1 MFQVKARTSTVVI
14 GEHVL
19 HADRP
24 VHYPDSVPPEVAA
37 RTDLVEITELLEA
50 DGVAHAGDTAGT
62 NATGDAGIA
71 GADTAVG
78 EPAADLSSPLDTSV
92 SGALDD
98 AALAGVTLL
107 HVEGDEE
114 DEDAGAD
121 PLQPPDPFADEAT
134 GALAEQPSPARKT
147 TRTASGGRR

>member
-1 MFQVKARTSTVVI
+1 MFQVKARISTVVI

-24 VHYPDSVPPEVAA
+24 VCYPKGVPPEVAA

-50 DGVAHAGDTAGT
+50 DGVDLTGATTGT
-62 NATGDAGIA
+62 DATDDAGNA
-71 GADTAVG
+71 GADTASSG
-78 EPAADLSSPLDTSV
+78 PAADLSSPVDTAT
-92 SGALDD
+92 GDRDD
-98 AALAGVTLL
+98 AALLGVTVLR
-107 HVEGDEE
+107 VEGGEE

-121 PLQPPDPFADEAT
+121 PLQPPDPFADEAP
-134 GALAEQPSPARKT
+134 GALAEPSAPARKT

>member
-24 VHYPDSVPPEVAA
+24 VCYPDSVPPEVAA

-50 DGVAHAGDTAGT
+50 DGLAHTGDTGG
-62 NATGDAGIA
+62 TGDTENA
-71 GADTAVG
+71 GADTVG
-78 EPAADLSSPLDTSV
+78 GGLVADLSSPVDTSATSAV
-92 SGALDD
+92 DD
-98 AALAGVTLL
+98 EALAGVTLL
-107 HVEGDEE
+107 HVEGGEE

-121 PLQPPDPFADEAT
+121 PLQPPDPFADEVT
-134 GALAEQPSPARKT
+134 GALAEPSAPARKT

>member
-24 VHYPDSVPPEVAA
+24 TCYPKGVPPEVAA

-50 DGVAHAGDTAGT
+50 DGVDHTGDTTGT
-62 NATGDAGIA
+62 DATGDAGNA
-71 GADTAVG
+71 GADTAG
-78 EPAADLSSPLDTSV
+78 GGSAADLSSPVDTSATSAV
-92 SGALDD
+92 DD
-98 AALAGVTLL
+98 VALAGVTLL
-107 HVEGDEE
+107 HVEGGEE

-134 GALAEQPSPARKT
+134 GALAEQLGPARKT